1 MSIWAVGR
9 VKNHA
14 KVTLNR
20 LDLCVTRGS
29 PIAGIRPE
37 HAAAHGSS
45 GILALGMVLLVEL

>member
-37 HAAAHGSS
+37 HATAHGSS
-45 GILALGMVLLVEL
+45 GILALGTVLPVEL